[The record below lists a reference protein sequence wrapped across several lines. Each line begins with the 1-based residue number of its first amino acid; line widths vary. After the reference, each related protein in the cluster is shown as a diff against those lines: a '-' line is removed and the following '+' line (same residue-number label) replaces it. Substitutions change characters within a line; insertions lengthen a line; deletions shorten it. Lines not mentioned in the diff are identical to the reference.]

1 MPTASHIHVRQMEI
15 GDFAF
20 VRDLAAKQPNF
31 TVPPPYVLW
40 LLLKV
45 KDAVCLVA
53 DHSTE
58 GPLGYLLAVPIE
70 APSKALHVWQLAA
83 SETGLRE
90 RATLVLLTHGSK
102 IAQRLRIKAISFS
115 TVPGSPAFR
124 LIRRYALRFLST
136 TPETVSLIPSL
147 VSPNE
152 REYRLELVFRPE
164 RPSEARG

>member
-1 MPTASHIHVRQMEI
+1 MSAASHIHVRQMEV

-20 VRDLAAKQPNF
+20 VRELAAKQPTF

-53 DHSTE
+53 EHSTE
-58 GPLGYLLAVPIE
+58 GLLAYLLAVPIE

-83 SETGLRE
+83 SEGGQR
-90 RATLVLLTHGSK
+90 RHATVKLLTRFRT
-102 IAQRLRIKAISFS
+102 IAKQRRIRTITFS
-115 TVPGSPAFR
+115 TTPGSSALR
-124 LIRRYALRFLST
+124 LIRMYTVKVFSA
-136 TPETVSLIPSL
+136 TPTAISKIPPL

-152 REYRLELVFRPE
+152 GEYRFEL
-164 RPSEARG
+164 